1 MLGEYLNFIVSRS
14 GANLPRTPPR
24 PLSPAADFA
33 ASPCLA
39 CSLLTEARFSRSA
52 PACLRREAS
61 QHPYN
66 PSATTRAAGGA
77 AGALAGPILIG
88 CCCAALR
95 RASVPTRWR
104 VARDESFSSVDG
116 FGVKE
121 HLRFVIVLLVHISTG
136 LFVDR
141 VRRYRTGVCLF
152 VS

>member
-1 MLGEYLNFIVSRS
+1 MFGW
-14 GANLPRTPPR
+14 G
-24 PLSPAADFA
+24 
-33 ASPCLA
+33 
-39 CSLLTEARFSRSA
+39 
-52 PACLRREAS
+52 
-61 QHPYN
+61 
-66 PSATTRAAGGA
+66 
-77 AGALAGPILIG
+77 
-88 CCCAALR
+88 CAALR
-95 RASVPTRWR
+95 RAPVPTRWR